1 MRILGGGRGWRVAHM
16 LKINADRVL
25 VMKPGQ
31 GPLGNP
37 IRNWK
42 GNIKMV

>member
-1 MRILGGGRGWRVAHM
+1 MGPGEGGGHVAHI

-25 VMKPGQ
+25 VVKPVQ

-42 GNIKMV
+42 DNIKMV